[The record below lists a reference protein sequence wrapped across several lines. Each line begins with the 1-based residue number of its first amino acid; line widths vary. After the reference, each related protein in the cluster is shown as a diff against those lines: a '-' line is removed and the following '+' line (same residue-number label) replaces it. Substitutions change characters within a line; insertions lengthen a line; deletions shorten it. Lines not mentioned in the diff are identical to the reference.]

1 MGGVT
6 QGWKVWGLAVNN
18 ILTSLSYPNAGSIK
32 GRPMLEYSLSHWLT
46 FFSAAFILT
55 LSPGPDLAFIL
66 AQTIR
71 GGRKSGFA
79 AMLGIWGGTLVH
91 VILAIIGLSAVITA
105 SAWALAVVKWG
116 GVLYLLWLG
125 VSMIRGDGGAEKQFH
140 LLTLPLKPRFWV
152 IFGQGLIITLL
163 NPKVAIFF
171 LSFLPLFVAPEAGP
185 VWAQLA
191 LHGVLLIAVATLV
204 EPLWVLIGERLTA
217 RLRQRPRLAP
227 WLTRGMGAVLIALG
241 VRLALVGDT

>member
-1 MGGVT
+1 
-6 QGWKVWGLAVNN
+6 
-18 ILTSLSYPNAGSIK
+18 
-32 GRPMLEYSLSHWLT
+32 MLEYSLTHWLT

-79 AMLGIWGGTLVH
+79 AMLGIWGGTLAH
-91 VILAIIGLSAVITA
+91 IILAIIGLSAVITA
-105 SAWALAVVKWG
+105 SAWAFAMVKWG

-125 VSMIRGDGGAEKQFH
+125 VSIIKDNSGAEKQPH
-140 LLTLPLKPRFWV
+140 LLTLPLTPRFWV

-171 LSFLPLFVAPEAGP
+171 ISFLPLFVVPDAGP

-191 LHGVLLIAVATLV
+191 LHGILLIAVAALV
-204 EPLWVLIGERLTA
+204 EPLWVLG
-217 RLRQRPRLAP
+217 
-227 WLTRGMGAVLIALG
+227 G
-241 VRLALVGDT
+241 